1 MASIGLPTA
10 TRQRRPPMRYEVRRN
25 GRVLYHTEGEDR
37 PYPPAIEAGMQESGH
52 DIYIDGRKQRKVRK
66 NAQGQ

>member
-1 MASIGLPTA
+1 
-10 TRQRRPPMRYEVRRN
+10 MRYEVRRN